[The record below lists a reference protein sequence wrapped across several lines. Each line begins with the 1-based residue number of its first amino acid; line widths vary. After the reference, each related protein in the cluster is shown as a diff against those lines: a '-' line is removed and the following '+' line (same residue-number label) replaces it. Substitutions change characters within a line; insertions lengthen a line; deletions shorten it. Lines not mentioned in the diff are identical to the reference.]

1 MGAFLISG
9 GQVSV
14 GCPFAPDNKTAFTV
28 RLCSHAAAAA
38 GADEGVVEAEGEQEG
53 GGGGLYL
60 AAESEEQLA
69 RWIGATEKC
78 VLNQDKV
85 SLSTPS
91 QSAVG
96 MGKDVIHY
104 KSIIFL
110 FLTLRRPDN
119 HLIFSIR
126 NLHPQ
131 KYQKYQK
138 VSKVNTYSCAN

>member
-28 RLCSHAAAAA
+28 RLCSHAAAAG
-38 GADEGVVEAEGEQEG
+38 GADEGVVEAEGEQE

-69 RWIGATEKC
+69 RWISATEKC

-85 SLSTPS
+85 SLNIKTAHS
-91 QSAVG
+91 V
-96 MGKDVIHY
+96 
-104 KSIIFL
+104 
-110 FLTLRRPDN
+110 
-119 HLIFSIR
+119 LICEIS
-126 NLHPQ
+126 LG
-131 KYQKYQK
+131 
-138 VSKVNTYSCAN
+138 